1 LETPCVNV
9 CLLDAETGLCVGC
22 GRTIDEIARWATMND
37 GERRAIMAALP
48 ERMERSERAKGL
60 DVTTWAALFILALGA
75 MLLVSNESGM
85 IAGLDSTTFGY
96 VAVFLALIIYLG
108 GGMLGSY
115 SGRVGAMLRDAVT
128 WLALGLGMVTLYAY
142 KDDLVPIAA
151 RVVGELLPGSAMTV
165 EESTNGLT
173 EVKLRRRLDG
183 HFTANVEVNG
193 KTISMIVDTGA
204 STIVLRPEDAKKAGV
219 DISNLNYRVPV
230 LTANGRTVA
239 ARVYLDKVAIGP
251 LDRQRV
257 EALVTQ
263 PGAMTQSL
271 LGMSFLSRL
280 RSYEFTGD
288 FLTLRG

>member
-1 LETPCVNV
+1 
-9 CLLDAETGLCVGC
+9 
-22 GRTIDEIARWATMND
+22 M
-37 GERRAIMAALP
+37 
-48 ERMERSERAKGL
+48 
-60 DVTTWAALFILALGA
+60 TTWAALFILALGA
-75 MLLVSNESGM
+75 MLLVSNQSGM

-96 VAVFLALIIYLG
+96 VAVFLALVIYLG

-204 STIVLRPEDAKKAGV
+204 STIVLRPEDAKRAGV

-257 EALVTQ
+257 EALVAQ